1 MKEGRDFT
9 GIGRQAGVPGQNPQH
24 FMSNS
29 PWSARAVIERVQSE
43 IAATPGVDR
52 GGMLLLDESADVKA
66 GEKSAGAGRQHNGR
80 TGSIQM
86 SQVGTFLAYANAG
99 VGLWAWVD
107 GELFIPERWFADE
120 EAELRR
126 RVGIPEGRAFRTKIE
141 LGWEMIQRARVPYEA
156 VACDTLYGRSVWLRR
171 EMAGAGILY
180 MAEVPASTQ
189 VYLTEPVVGVPTR
202 EPGRR
207 GGKPTKARVLSPGRP
222 IEVRRVAEL
231 DDTEWRRVRVR
242 ATERGQLEDQF
253 AARPVWTTYKNDEK
267 GQAAVGQP
275 VREWLVM
282 RVRGDGK
289 RSYALSNA
297 APDAPLERLAWL
309 KCQRYFVERA
319 NQDAKSEAG
328 WDELR
333 AQKYA
338 AWEHHLALT
347 VLATWFIAETKLE
360 WARAAGRDPSL
371 AAQFEVEVLPALSA
385 ANVREMLRAALPL
398 PRLSPEDAASLV
410 VEHLVN
416 RTRSRRSRLKKRQR
430 IDPPP

>member
-1 MKEGRDFT
+1 M
-9 GIGRQAGVPGQNPQH
+9 
-24 FMSNS
+24 
-29 PWSARAVIERVQSE
+29 
-43 IAATPGVDR
+43 
-52 GGMLLLDESADVKA
+52 
-66 GEKSAGAGRQHNGR
+66 
-80 TGSIQM
+80 
-86 SQVGTFLAYANAG
+86 
-99 VGLWAWVD
+99 
-107 GELFIPERWFADE
+107 
-120 EAELRR
+120 
-126 RVGIPEGRAFRTKIE
+126 
-141 LGWEMIQRARVPYEA
+141 
-156 VACDTLYGRSVWLRR
+156 
-171 EMAGAGILY
+171 
-180 MAEVPASTQ
+180 
-189 VYLTEPVVGVPTR
+189 
-202 EPGRR
+202 
-207 GGKPTKARVLSPGRP
+207 
-222 IEVRRVAEL
+222 
-231 DDTEWRRVRVR
+231 
-242 ATERGQLEDQF
+242 
-253 AARPVWTTYKNDEK
+253 WTTYKNDEK

-297 APDAPLERLAWL
+297 APNAPLERLAWL

-328 WDELR
+328 WDELQ